1 MRRKEFI
8 PFLLRAI
15 SHLPCKR
22 LAFGRPLS
30 YRSSRWWHIA
40 IRKFSSAQREPAY
53 LKAATISLQTA
64 FALERLLLLM

>member
-15 SHLPCKR
+15 SHLLWR

-40 IRKFSSAQREPAY
+40 IRMFSSAQREPAY